1 VKGLGLC
8 LLDMGFGI
16 SEVRGVGF
24 RVWGSGFG
32 VWESKYQGSGVSGF
46 HSFRVEGL
54 GFRV

>member
-1 VKGLGLC
+1 MKGLGLC
-8 LLDMGFGI
+8 LLDVGFGI